1 MNMGMAPFQI
11 NEVEIMVFGLAL
23 LRVASFFMTWPVFSQ
38 FTIPPHIKVLF
49 AVSVT
54 FCIFHTIPRT
64 GLQGQTYDTGLMW
77 LAMKETLLG
86 LILGFVSRLLFY
98 SVEVGG
104 HLISVSMGL
113 ASATVFSP
121 ASGQSTPVL
130 EKFYVVLLTLLF
142 LGLNAHHTF
151 LSAMVE
157 SFTIIPISPSGI
169 DLALF
174 GSGKGGG
181 EMIQA
186 VTISGLKMAAPIM
199 VVIFFLNV
207 AMGII
212 GRAVPQINV
221 LVTSLPVNIM
231 AGLMVMVV
239 TLPAL
244 LVILDRDMVSYT
256 DLLFRLMR
264 SL

>member
-1 MNMGMAPFQI
+1 MAPFLI
-11 NEVEIMVFGLAL
+11 NEVEIMIFGLAL
-23 LRVASFFMTWPVFSQ
+23 LRVSTFFMTWPVFSQ
-38 FTIPPHIKVLF
+38 ISVPSHVKILF

-54 FCIFHTIPRT
+54 FCIFNIIPRV
-64 GLQGQTYDTGLMW
+64 GLEGQTYDNGLFW
-77 LAMKETLLG
+77 LATKEVLIGALLG
-86 LILGFVSRLLFY
+86 FTSRLLFFA
-98 SVEVGG
+98 VESGG
-104 HLISVSMGL
+104 HLIAVSMGL

-121 ASGQSTPVL
+121 STGQSVAVL

-151 LSAMVE
+151 ISAMVE
-157 SFTIIPISPSGI
+157 SFTVIPISPSGI
-169 DLALF
+169 DLAAL
-174 GSGKGGG
+174 GSQRGGS

-186 VTISGLKMAAPIM
+186 VTVSGLKMAAPVM

-231 AGLMVMVV
+231 AGLMVMIV

-244 LVILDRDMVSYT
+244 FVVLDKDMISFT
-256 DLLFRLMR
+256 EILFRMMR

>member
-1 MNMGMAPFQI
+1 MAPFHI
-11 NEVEIMVFGLAL
+11 NEVEILVFGLAL
-23 LRVASFFMTWPVFSQ
+23 LRVSTFLMTWPVFSQ
-38 FTIPPHIKVLF
+38 ISVPNHIKILF
-49 AVSVT
+49 AVSIT
-54 FCIFHTIPRT
+54 FCIFTVIPRT
-64 GLQGQTYDTGLMW
+64 GLEGANYDTGLFW
-77 LAMKETLLG
+77 LATKEVLIG
-86 LILGFVSRLLFY
+86 MILGFVSRLLFY
-98 SVEVGG
+98 AVEVGG
-104 HLISVSMGL
+104 HLIAVSMGL

-121 ASGQSTPVL
+121 SSGTSQPVL

-157 SFTIIPISPSGI
+157 SFTVIPISPSGI
-169 DLALF
+169 DLAAF
-174 GSGKGGG
+174 SSQKGGG

-186 VTISGLKMAAPIM
+186 VTVSGLKMAAPIM

-231 AGLMVMVV
+231 AGLLVMVV

-244 LVILDRDMVSYT
+244 LVLLDRDMVSFT

>member
-1 MNMGMAPFQI
+1 MAPFHI
-11 NEVEIMVFGLAL
+11 NEVEILVFGLAL
-23 LRVASFFMTWPVFSQ
+23 LRVSTFFMTWPVFSQ
-38 FTIPPHIKVLF
+38 FSVPQHVKILF
-49 AVSVT
+49 SVAVT
-54 FCIFHTIPRT
+54 FCIFAVIPRN
-64 GLQGQTYDTGLMW
+64 GLVGQTYDTGLFW
-77 LAMKETLLG
+77 LATKEVLIGLL
-86 LILGFVSRLLFY
+86 LGFVSRLLFY
-98 SVEVGG
+98 AVECGG
-104 HLISVSMGL
+104 HLMAVSMGL

-121 ASGQSTPVL
+121 ATGQSTPVL

-151 LSAMVE
+151 ISAMVE
-157 SFTIIPISPSGI
+157 SFTIIPISPTGI
-169 DLALF
+169 DLAAF
-174 GSGKGGG
+174 SSQRGGG

-186 VTISGLKMAAPIM
+186 VTVSGLKMAAPIM
-199 VVIFFLNV
+199 CVIFFLNV

-231 AGLMVMVV
+231 AGLMVMIV

-244 LVILDRDMVSYT
+244 VVILDRDMVSFT
-256 DLLFRLMR
+256 DIMFRLMR

>member
-1 MNMGMAPFQI
+1 MAPFHL
-11 NEVEIMVFGLAL
+11 NEVEIMIFGLAL
-23 LRVASFFMTWPVFSQ
+23 LRVASFLMTWPVFSAIN
-38 FTIPPHIKVLF
+38 IPGHIKILF
-49 AVSVT
+49 AVSIT
-54 FCIFHTIPRT
+54 FCIFHVIPRT
-64 GLQGQTYDTGLMW
+64 GLVGQTYETGLFW
-77 LAMKETLLG
+77 LAMKETLIG
-86 LILGFVSRLLFY
+86 LILGFTSRLLFY
-98 SVEVGG
+98 AVESGG
-104 HLISVSMGL
+104 NLIAVSMGL
-113 ASATVFSP
+113 ASASVFSP
-121 ASGQSTPVL
+121 SSGTSTPVL

-157 SFTIIPISPSGI
+157 SFTVIPISSAGI

-174 GSGKGGG
+174 GSQKGGG

-186 VTISGLKMAAPIM
+186 VMVSGIKMAAPIM

-231 AGLMVMVV
+231 AGLIVMVV

-244 LVILDRDMVSYT
+244 VVILDRDMISFT
-256 DLLFRLMR
+256 DILFRLMKA
-264 SL
+264 L

>member
-1 MNMGMAPFQI
+1 MAPFQI

-23 LRVASFFMTWPVFSQ
+23 LRVSSFLMTWPVFSQ
-38 FTIPPHIKVLF
+38 ISVPNHVKILF
-49 AVSVT
+49 AVAIT
-54 FCIFHTIPRT
+54 FCVFQVIPRT
-64 GLQGQTYDTGLMW
+64 GLEGQTYDTALFW
-77 LAMKETLLG
+77 LALKETLIG
-86 LILGFVSRLLFY
+86 LLLGFISRLLFY
-98 SVEVGG
+98 GVEVGG
-104 HLISVSMGL
+104 HLIAVSMGL

-121 ASGQSTPVL
+121 STGTSQPVI

-174 GSGKGGG
+174 SSEKGGG

-186 VTISGLKMAAPIM
+186 VTISGLKMAAPVM

-212 GRAVPQINV
+212 GRAVPSINV

-244 LVILDRDMVSYT
+244 MVILDRDMASYT
-256 DLLFRLMR
+256 DMLFRLMR

>member
-1 MNMGMAPFQI
+1 MAPFKI
-11 NEVEIMVFGLAL
+11 NEVEILIFGLAL
-23 LRVASFFMTWPVFSQ
+23 LRVSTFFMTWPVFSQ
-38 FTIPPHIKVLF
+38 FSMPPHIKILF
-49 AVSVT
+49 ALAVT
-54 FCIFHTIPRT
+54 FCIFSIIPRA
-64 GLQGQTYDTGLMW
+64 GLVGQTYDTGLFW
-77 LAMKETLLG
+77 LASKEVLIGLLLG
-86 LILGFVSRLLFY
+86 FSTRLLFFA
-98 SVEVGG
+98 VECGG
-104 HLISVSMGL
+104 HLIALTMGL

-121 ASGQSTPVL
+121 ASGQSSPVL

-151 LSAMVE
+151 ISAMVE
-157 SFTIIPISPSGI
+157 SFTIIPISPTGI
-169 DLALF
+169 DLAGF
-174 GSGKGGG
+174 SNQRGGI

-186 VTISGLKMAAPIM
+186 VTVSGLKMAAPIM

-231 AGLMVMVV
+231 AGLIVMIV

-244 LVILDRDMVSYT
+244 FMILDRDMVSFT
-256 DLLFRLMR
+256 DLLFRMMR

>member
-1 MNMGMAPFQI
+1 MAPFHI
-11 NEVEIMVFGLAL
+11 NEVEILIFGLTL
-23 LRVASFFMTWPVFSQ
+23 LRVSSFFLTWPVFSQ
-38 FTIPPHIKVLF
+38 ISVPSHIKILF

-54 FCIFHTIPRT
+54 FCIFHVIPRA
-64 GLQGQTYDTGLMW
+64 GLEGQTYDTGLFW
-77 LAMKETLLG
+77 LAIKEVLVG

-98 SVEVGG
+98 AVECGG
-104 HLISVSMGL
+104 HLIAVSMGL

-121 ASGQSTPVL
+121 SSGTSTPVL

-157 SFTIIPISPSGI
+157 SFTIIPISPTGI
-169 DLALF
+169 DLAAF
-174 GSGKGGG
+174 MSQKGGG

-186 VTISGLKMAAPIM
+186 VTVSGLKMAAPIM

-231 AGLMVMVV
+231 AGLVVMVV

-244 LVILDRDMVSYT
+244 IVVIDRDMVSFT

-264 SL
+264 TL

>member
-1 MNMGMAPFQI
+1 MAPFHI

-23 LRVASFFMTWPVFSQ
+23 LRISTFFMTWPVFSQ
-38 FTIPPHIKVLF
+38 INVPPHIKILLS
-49 AVSVT
+49 VSVT
-54 FCIFHTIPRT
+54 FCIFNVIPRS
-64 GLQGQTYDTGLMW
+64 GLNAADYDTGLAW
-77 LAMKETLLG
+77 LAMKEVLVGLL
-86 LILGFVSRLLFY
+86 LGFVSRLLFY
-98 SVEVGG
+98 AVECGG

-121 ASGQSTPVL
+121 SSGTSTPVL

-151 LSAMVE
+151 ISAMVE
-157 SFTIIPISPSGI
+157 SFTIIPISPTGI
-169 DLALF
+169 DLAAF
-174 GSGKGGG
+174 NSQKGGG

-186 VTISGLKMAAPIM
+186 VMISGLKMAAPIM

-244 LVILDRDMVSYT
+244 IVILDRDMVSFT
-256 DLLFRLMR
+256 DLLFRLMKTF
-264 SL
+264 